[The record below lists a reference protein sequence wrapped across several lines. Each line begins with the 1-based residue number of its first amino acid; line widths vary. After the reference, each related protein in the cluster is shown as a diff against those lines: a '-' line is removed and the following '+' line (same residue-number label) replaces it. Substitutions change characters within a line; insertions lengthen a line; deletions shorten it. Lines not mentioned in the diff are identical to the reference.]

1 MTCDWSF
8 EISSQALSMNTAL
21 EVKSGTDSSLRA
33 SPGTAVMHQAL
44 RNLAL
49 AGSHPHV
56 SGLAACVLRL
66 L

>member
-1 MTCDWSF
+1 
-8 EISSQALSMNTAL
+8 MNTAL

-44 RNLAL
+44 RDLAL